1 MKIGE
6 AIRNLE
12 KHNRWRRNGLGKSL
26 SPVTIGIAIDTV
38 VEEYKDVAKRKKFA
52 PVSIIQV
59 KDKAFGELV
68 EVVSCCQVG
77 PIVDEKYCPNCG
89 RRIER

>member
-1 MKIGE
+1 MRIDE
-6 AIRNLE
+6 AIKTLE
-12 KHNRWRRNGLGKSL
+12 KHNKWRRGGLGKSL

-38 VEEYKDVAKRKKFA
+38 IEGYKDVAKRKKFA

-59 KDKAFGELV
+59 KDKVFGETI
-68 EVVSCCQVG
+68 EVVSCCKIG
-77 PIVDEKYCPNCG
+77 PIVDEKYCPKCG